1 MTPIIVG
8 CLVGVVVLFLVVIM
22 GGGKSLTAFM
32 LRREIDDAVAKAR
45 PSGHITDVEVEGPD
59 DLRVVVED
67 RGERHR
73 LHVVS
78 WGKYTAAI
86 AHNPTASLPR
96 SGTYTFDG
104 QRSVLANNTTPEQH
118 AEVQERIEAAVNAV
132 LPTRGFHRIKAGS
145 PDILVAYH
153 AATDGPLSAAQ
164 LRESHGYA
172 EADWIMGA
180 GPSQEATGGTSV
192 PVYEKGSL
200 ILDVLEPAGRRL
212 GWRAAVVA
220 DIVVD
225 VPAEEKDRRVRDA
238 VELALRFFP
247 PEPGPLEQPP
257 SA

>member
-1 MTPIIVG
+1 MDPIIVG
-8 CLVGVVVLFLVVIM
+8 CLIGVVVLFLIVIM
-22 GGGKSLTAFM
+22 GGGKSLNAFM
-32 LRREIDDAVAKAR
+32 LRREVDDAVSKAR
-45 PSGHITDVEVEGPD
+45 PSGNITDVEVEGPG

-86 AHNPTASLPR
+86 AHDPTSSLPR
-96 SGTYTFDG
+96 SGTYTFDE
-104 QRSVLANNTTPEQH
+104 QRYVRANNATADQL
-118 AEVQERIEAAVNAV
+118 AEVRERIGAAINAA
-132 LPTRGFHRIKAGS
+132 LPTRGFHQIKAGS

-153 AATDGPLSAAQ
+153 AATDGPLSAAE
-164 LRESHGYA
+164 LHETHGDT

-180 GPSQEATGGTSV
+180 GPSQEATAGTSV
-192 PVYEKGSL
+192 PVYEKGSV
-200 ILDVLEPAGRRL
+200 IIDVLEPAGRRL
-212 GWRAAVVA
+212 RWRAAVVA
-220 DIVVD
+220 DIVVG

-247 PEPGPLEQPP
+247 PEPGLLEQPP